1 MTEAQKNENIEVVE
15 KEIKEINEKVQNM
28 GIEDPDEM
36 AQEFLARLIVLKE
49 SGDWDEEQEEAIDKH
64 IALMQILHTLN
75 EQERS
80 KGEEREVVETSYTM
94 FYDLINNDKVFGEEF
109 ETLEEIQE
117 VFEKFAVEYEN
128 CDLTDVLFMRNEI
141 GDNEANVAITTRSI
155 VKFSAYKVTK
165 FSNGDYEAE
174 IV

>member
-1 MTEAQKNENIEVVE
+1 MTEAQKNENIEAVE
-15 KEIKEINEKVQNM
+15 NEIKAINEQVQNL
-28 GIEDPDEM
+28 GIEDADEM
-36 AQEFLARLIVLKE
+36 AQEFIARLIVLKE

-64 IALMQILHTLN
+64 ISLMKLVHVMN
-75 EQERS
+75 ERS
-80 KGEEREVVETSYTM
+80 KKEEREVVETSYTI

-109 ETLEEIQE
+109 ETFEEILE
-117 VFEKFAVEYEN
+117 VLEKFAVEYEN
-128 CDLTDVLFMRNEI
+128 GDLSDVLFMRNTI

>member
-1 MTEAQKNENIEVVE
+1 MTEAQKNENIEAVE
-15 KEIKEINEKVQNM
+15 NEIKAINEQVQNM
-28 GIEDPDEM
+28 GIEDADEM

-64 IALMQILHTLN
+64 IGLMQIIHVLN

-80 KGEEREVVETSYTM
+80 KEEDREDVETSYTI

-109 ETLEEIQE
+109 ETFEEVLE
-117 VFEKFAVEYEN
+117 VLEKFAVEYKNGELS
-128 CDLTDVLFMRNEI
+128 DLLFMRNTI

>member
-1 MTEAQKNENIEVVE
+1 MTEAQNNENIEAVE
-15 KEIKEINEKVQNM
+15 NEIKAINEQVQNM
-28 GIEDPDEM
+28 GIEDADEM

-64 IALMQILHTLN
+64 IGLMQMIHVLN

-80 KGEEREVVETSYTM
+80 KEEDREVVETSYTM

-109 ETLEEIQE
+109 ETLEEVQE
-117 VFEKFAVEYEN
+117 DFSDTAIKIEN
-128 CDLTDVLFMRNEI
+128 GNLLDVLFMRNTI
-141 GDNEANVAITTRSI
+141 GDKEANVAITTRSI